1 MLGIIVIQHHDY
13 MHGRTYKGKIMLGII
28 VIQHHDYMH
37 GRTYK
42 GKMTDAQCEELLFKL
57 LEQL

>member
-1 MLGIIVIQHHDY
+1 
-13 MHGRTYKGKIMLGII
+13 MLGII

>member
-1 MLGIIVIQHHDY
+1 MI
-13 MHGRTYKGKIMLGII
+13 GII

-42 GKMTDAQCEELLFKL
+42 GKMTDAQWEELLFKL